1 MFREDH
7 IKKFRE
13 ENPVCLVISHPE
25 SPFEVCVNSD
35 LVGSTEFILNTIKN
49 AESGTKWLV
58 GTELNLVNRLA
69 NEMVKEDK
77 VVKFM
82 SHIVCEC
89 TTMARIDPQH
99 LSWVLDNL
107 LEDKVVNE
115 IVVPTSIA
123 QSAKI
128 ALDRM
133 MAIV

>member
-1 MFREDH
+1 
-7 IKKFRE
+7 
-13 ENPVCLVISHPE
+13 
-25 SPFEVCVNSD
+25 
-35 LVGSTEFILNTIKN
+35 
-49 AESGTKWLV
+49 
-58 GTELNLVNRLA
+58 
-69 NEMVKEDK
+69 
-77 VVKFM
+77 M

>member
-1 MFREDH
+1 
-7 IKKFRE
+7 
-13 ENPVCLVISHPE
+13 
-25 SPFEVCVNSD
+25 
-35 LVGSTEFILNTIKN
+35 
-49 AESGTKWLV
+49 
-58 GTELNLVNRLA
+58 
-69 NEMVKEDK
+69 
-77 VVKFM
+77 
-82 SHIVCEC
+82 
-89 TTMARIDPQH
+89 MARIDPQH